1 MKNYY
6 KGVSIL
12 NTSLVNL
19 SKILYE
25 LKQRNA
31 YIENNNVK
39 LEEKITENE
48 ENIVFAMMACT
59 ELYEMLISF
68 TNVYDYGKDGVARM
82 ASAMVKVY
90 TNLVK
95 RGLKTLEDV
104 PEKIRAEVEEE
115 LNRGE

>member
-1 MKNYY
+1 M
-6 KGVSIL
+6 

-25 LKQRNA
+25 LRQRNA
-31 YIENNNVK
+31 FIENNNIV
-39 LEEKITENE
+39 LEKKIAENE

-90 TNLVK
+90 ANLVK
-95 RGLKTLEDV
+95 RGLKTLDEV
-104 PEKIRAEVEEE
+104 PEKLRAEVEAE
-115 LNRGE
+115 LRGE

>member
-1 MKNYY
+1 M
-6 KGVSIL
+6 
-12 NTSLVNL
+12 NTSLANL

-39 LEEKITENE
+39 LEERITENE
-48 ENIVFAMMACT
+48 ENIIFAMMACA

-90 TNLVK
+90 ANLIK

-104 PEKIRAEVEEE
+104 PEKLRAEVEEE
-115 LNRGE
+115 LRGE

>member
-1 MKNYY
+1 M
-6 KGVSIL
+6 

-25 LKQRNA
+25 LKQKNA

-39 LEEKITENE
+39 LEMKVAENE
-48 ENIVFAMMACT
+48 ENIIFAMMACS

-68 TNVYDYGKDGVARM
+68 TNVYDYGKEGVTKM

-90 TNLVK
+90 ANLVK
-95 RGLKTLEDV
+95 RGLKTLDDV
-104 PEKIRAEVEEE
+104 PEKLRAEVEEE
-115 LNRGE
+115 LKDE